1 MIMLVL
7 VAISCCASLNV
18 PKKQTRKQTK
28 MEVLLIGFNTLM
40 TIKCELLDIHSMPSI
55 TQPTIMA
62 PFLNGGGG

>member
-7 VAISCCASLNV
+7 VAISCCAGLNV

-28 MEVLLIGFNTLM
+28 MEVLLIGFYTLM
-40 TIKCELLDIHSMPSI
+40 TIKCELIDICSMPTI

-62 PFLNGGGG
+62 PLLNVGGG